1 MKPIFSKLLN
11 AASLVIC
18 IVFVNAGLSGQIT
31 IDDTATPE
39 ELVESLVGTGVTVSG
54 VTMDCPTG
62 AFGFFD
68 CVDCNVG
75 ISSGIL
81 LTSGSADLAIGPNNS
96 SGATG
101 GAGTPGD
108 PDLDA
113 IPGVLGTYDACVLEF
128 DLTVTSDTIRF
139 NYSFGSEE
147 YLEFVGAFNDVFA
160 FYISG
165 PGIVGTENMALI
177 PGTATPVSI
186 NNVNDV
192 DNPSYYNINGMGWD
206 LPFSADDYYIQ
217 YDGFTTVLEAKRNV
231 IPCETYHLKMAIAD
245 DLDWSLD
252 SGVFIEAGSLSSPAV
267 SLSYETQIDGYTDI
281 IEGCNDGEVTFV
293 LSFAPVDTFI
303 VTMIVDGTADNGID
317 YVDVP
322 SELIF
327 YPGDTMITITIDA
340 IEDALAEGVETI
352 TIYVDLGCASGVSD
366 TLTINVYDALPLVIS
381 PDTTIC
387 PGGVAVLTVTG
398 GDSYAWTPAE
408 TLSDPADDYTEAYP
422 TEPTVYTVIA
432 TRYSCVNSETVFVD
446 IYPNTADAG
455 NDTLI
460 YFGETAYLDADGG
473 VNYVWSPETALN
485 DPNIENPLATPE
497 LSTIY
502 TVTVTTDI
510 GCIFTDNMEVV
521 VVQPQAVVIPNAF
534 TPNGDGLNDL
544 LHISTF
550 VNVDLNSFCIFN
562 RWGQKIYETSDILAG
577 WDGKYNNS
585 DQEIGAYMYIF
596 VGTDEENN
604 EIINKGTITLLR

>member
-11 AASLVIC
+11 AAFLVIC
-18 IVFVNAGLSGQIT
+18 IVFVNANISAQIT
-31 IDDTATPE
+31 IDDTATPD
-39 ELVESLVGTGVTVSG
+39 ELVSSLVGTGVTVSG

-75 ISSGIL
+75 ITSGIV
-81 LTSGSADLAIGPNNS
+81 LTSGSADLAAGPNNS
-96 SGATG
+96 SGSTG

-128 DLTVTSDTIRF
+128 DITVTSDTIRF

-147 YLEFVGAFNDVFA
+147 YLEFVGSFNDVFA

-165 PGIVGTENMALI
+165 PGIVGTENLAII

-186 NNVNDV
+186 NNVNNI
-192 DNPSYYNINGMGWD
+192 DNPSYYNINGTGWD
-206 LPFSADDYYIQ
+206 LPYSADDFYIQ

-252 SGVFIEAGSLSSPAV
+252 SGVFIEAGSLTSPAV

-293 LSFAPVDTFI
+293 LSFAPVDTFT
-303 VTMIVDGTADNGID
+303 VTMVVEGTADNGTD
-317 YVDVP
+317 YVDIP
-322 SELIF
+322 ADLIF

-366 TLTINVYDALPLVIS
+366 TLIINVYDALPLVIS

-387 PGGVAVLTVTG
+387 PGGVAVLTVSG
-398 GDSYAWTPAE
+398 GETYAWTPAE

-432 TRYSCVNSETVFVD
+432 TRFACVNSETVFVD
-446 IYPNTADAG
+446 IYPNTAYAG

-473 VNYVWSPETALN
+473 VFYEWSPVTSLN
-485 DPNIENPLATPE
+485 DPNIENPTANPE
-497 LSTIY
+497 ISTIY

-510 GCIFTDNMEVV
+510 GCTFTDEMEVV

-577 WDGKYNNS
+577 WDGKFNNS

-596 VGTDEENN
+596 VGIDEENN

>member
-11 AASLVIC
+11 AATLAIC
-18 IVFVNAGLSGQIT
+18 IVFVNAQLSAQIV

-62 AFGFFD
+62 AFGFFE

-75 ISSGIL
+75 IDSGII
-81 LTSGSADLAIGPNNS
+81 LTSGSADLAVGPNNS
-96 SGATG
+96 SGSTG

-128 DLTVTSDTIRF
+128 DITVTSDTIRF

-147 YLEFVGAFNDVFA
+147 YLEFVGSFNDVFA

-165 PGIVGTENMALI
+165 PGIVGTENLAII

-186 NNVNDV
+186 NNVNNV
-192 DNPSYYNINGMGWD
+192 SNPSYYNINGTGWD
-206 LPFSADDYYIQ
+206 LPYSADDYYIQ

-245 DLDWSLD
+245 DLDWALD
-252 SGVFIEAGSLSSPAV
+252 SGVFIEAGSLTSPAV

-293 LSFAPVDTFI
+293 LSFAPVDTFT
-303 VTMIVDGTADNGID
+303 VTMVIEGTADNGTD
-317 YVDVP
+317 YTDIP
-322 SELIF
+322 ADLIF

-340 IEDALAEGVETI
+340 IEDALAEGMETI

-366 TLTINVYDALPLVIS
+366 TLTINVYDALPLVVS

-387 PGGVAVLTVTG
+387 PGGVAVLTVSG

-432 TRYSCVNSETVFVD
+432 TRFACVNSETVFVD
-446 IYPNTADAG
+446 IYPNTAYAG

-473 VNYVWSPETALN
+473 VSYVWTPETGLN
-485 DPNIENPLATPE
+485 DPNIENPIAEPE
-497 LSTIY
+497 ISTIY

-510 GCIFTDNMEVV
+510 GCIFTDEMEVV

-562 RWGQKIYETSDILAG
+562 RWGQKIFETSDILAG
-577 WDGKYNNS
+577 WDGKFNNS